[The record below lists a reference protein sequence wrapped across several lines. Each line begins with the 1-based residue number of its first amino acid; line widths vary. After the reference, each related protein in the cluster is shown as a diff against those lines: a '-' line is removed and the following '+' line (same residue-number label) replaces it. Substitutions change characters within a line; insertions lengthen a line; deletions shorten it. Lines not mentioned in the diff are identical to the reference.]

1 MVNLLSLIDTFPK
14 EIAAIIWI
22 TCFLYRQTCHWAQLK
37 IQHPWQRFSSDTFCE
52 TDRIWTTTI
61 VCSAPS
67 YSEFTGC
74 SGRTLSSAP
83 TAQFCPI
90 PHFFLSN
97 EIKEMSCW
105 MKILR
110 GCQFSTRECDPVR
123 EEIDSLRLV
132 GNKWQRERE
141 RECVRLQLSP
151 ATPSAALTAV
161 RARESAA

>member
-1 MVNLLSLIDTFPK
+1 
-14 EIAAIIWI
+14 
-22 TCFLYRQTCHWAQLK
+22 
-37 IQHPWQRFSSDTFCE
+37 
-52 TDRIWTTTI
+52 
-61 VCSAPS
+61 
-67 YSEFTGC
+67 
-74 SGRTLSSAP
+74 
-83 TAQFCPI
+83 
-90 PHFFLSN
+90 
-97 EIKEMSCW
+97 